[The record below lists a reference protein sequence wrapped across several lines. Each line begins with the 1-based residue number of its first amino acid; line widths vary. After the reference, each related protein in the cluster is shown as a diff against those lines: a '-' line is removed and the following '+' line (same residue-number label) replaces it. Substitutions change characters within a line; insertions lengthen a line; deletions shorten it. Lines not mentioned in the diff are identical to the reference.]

1 MDRLQG
7 LEAEI
12 KEWGGQEVTPLEVYA
27 DVFKFGEGY
36 IQKNKDDKRQVANPL
51 GYYRQDGQK
60 HGHYRIM
67 FEDDFPELLKELQGA
82 DFALLNGLTYW
93 GRKNT
98 QQQAS
103 KLFAF
108 IFDYDGVTKETLG
121 NFMSGAFRGKAYP
134 VPNYVILSGNNCHL
148 YYVLEEPVS
157 LFPQTKVQLKELKY
171 ALTYRMWNPYT
182 STEEVPQFQ
191 GINQPF
197 RVIGGKTKT
206 KGVKLR
212 AFRLNKHPFSVAE
225 LYKFVPDEARE
236 EQIKLF
242 KDSKYTLEEAK
253 KKFPKWYEKV
263 IVNKDRTPQKW
274 DIAGKVHGD
283 NPYALYDW
291 WKRQIYTGA
300 TYRHRYFSIMAM
312 VIYGVKCNVPAEQI
326 KRDAEELKPFLTSIN
341 KKAPFTD
348 DDIMSAMDCLD
359 DRYATFP
366 IRDIEKLTC
375 IPIKRNKRNGR
386 KQAVHMGL
394 ISTMRDFLHPNGE
407 WRNKEG
413 RPKGSG
419 TKKDIVEQW
428 QAVHPDGRKADCIR
442 ETGLSKPTVLKWWK

>member
-1 MDRLQG
+1 MDRLKG

-67 FEDDFPELLKELQGA
+67 FEDDFPKLLKELQES
-82 DFALLNGLTYW
+82 DFALLNGVTYW

-103 KLFAF
+103 KLFAL
-108 IFDYDGVTKETLG
+108 IFDYDGVTKATLG
-121 NFMSGAFRGKAYP
+121 NFMSGAYRAKVYP

-148 YYVLEEPVS
+148 YYILEEPVS

-197 RVIGGKTKT
+197 RVIGGKTKVE
-206 KGVKLR
+206 GVRLR
-212 AFRLNKHPFSVAE
+212 AFQLNKHPYSVME
-225 LYKFVPDEARE
+225 LYKYVPEEARE
-236 EQIKLF
+236 EQINLF

-263 IVNKDRTPQKW
+263 IVNKDRTPTKW

-291 WKRQIYTGA
+291 WKKKIYTGA
-300 TYRHRYFSIMAM
+300 TYRHRYFAVMAL
-312 VIYGVKCNVPAEQI
+312 VIYGVKCNVPEEI
-326 KRDAEELKPFLTSIN
+326 IRRDTEELKPFLTSI
-341 KKAPFTD
+341 KSDDPFTD
-348 DDIMSAMDCLD
+348 DDIMSALDCLD

-366 IRDIEKLTC
+366 IKDIEKLSC

-386 KQAVHMGL
+386 KQIIHMA
-394 ISTMRDFLHPNGE
+394 TMRAIQSVIAPHGE
-407 WRNKEG
+407 WRNKDG

-419 TKKDIVEQW
+419 TKKNIVEQW

-442 ETGLSKPTVLKWWK
+442 ETGLSKPTVYRWWK

>member
-1 MDRLQG
+1 MDRLKG

-206 KGVKLR
+206 KGGKLR

-366 IRDIEKLTC
+366 IKDIEKLTC
-375 IPIKRNKRNGR
+375 IPIPRNKRNGR
-386 KQAVHMGL
+386 KQAVHIKYMNNQRKFKVELGEC
-394 ISTMRDFLHPNGE
+394 TNG
-407 WRNKEG
+407 G
-413 RPKGSG
+413 RPS
-419 TKKDIVEQW
+419 KKKMVEDW

-442 ETGLSKPTVLKWWK
+442 ETGLSKPTVYRWWN